1 MKKISILFAAAAMA
15 LAFASCSNLNSTP
28 EFTDDMSFVAF
39 DNLSM
44 SVAEDG
50 KTVKIPITMASI
62 DPAAVSVAYSV
73 VDSEGNLAKEGRN
86 FKFRDNSG
94 VIVFDGKE
102 RSSYIEVEIIDNP
115 GVFTGDIKFQIELV
129 SAGELNIGFNKTCTV
144 TITDND
150 HPLSDILGWFAAT
163 AGDGKA
169 WDMELRKD
177 PNDIS
182 VVWFY
187 NIGAMSAN
195 WAGDDIMYYGN
206 VEYDSATG
214 TGTITCPLGQESE
227 YKYGGTTPVMLYML
241 DAEAESYF
249 TEGNLVFEIS
259 DHGKK
264 LSIPENGVYLLIPG
278 AGYVGMAVAPI
289 VATKK

>member
-15 LAFASCSNLNSTP
+15 IAFASCSNLNSTP

-50 KTVKIPITMASI
+50 KSVRIPITMASI

-73 VDSEGNLAKEGRN
+73 VDSEGNLAKEGKN
-86 FKFRDNSG
+86 FKFKDNSG
-94 VIVFDGKE
+94 VVVFDGKE
-102 RSSYIEVEIIDNP
+102 RSSFIDIEIIDNP

-150 HPLSDILGWFAAT
+150 HPLSDILGWYAAT
-163 AGDGKA
+163 AGNGKA

-177 PNDIS
+177 PDDVS

-187 NIGAMSAN
+187 NIGPS
-195 WAGDDIMYYGN
+195 
-206 VEYDSATG
+206 
-214 TGTITCPLGQESE
+214 
-227 YKYGGTTPVMLYML
+227 PVLL
-241 DAEAESYF
+241 ARSPS
-249 TEGNLVFEIS
+249 T
-259 DHGKK
+259 
-264 LSIPENGVYLLIPG
+264 SIPAPRLSCSTCLTLRVKATSLKVISCSRSQT
-278 AGYVGMAVAPI
+278 MARSSPSRRTESISSSPVQAM
-289 VATKK
+289 

>member
-39 DNLSM
+39 DNLNM

-50 KTVKIPITMASI
+50 KSVKIPITMASI

-73 VDSEGNLAKEGRN
+73 VDSEGNLAKEGKN
-86 FKFRDNSG
+86 FKF
-94 VIVFDGKE
+94 K
-102 RSSYIEVEIIDNP
+102 DNP

-177 PNDIS
+177 PDDVS

-187 NIGAMSAN
+187 NIGAMSSS

-214 TGTITCPLGQESE
+214 KGTITCPLGQESE
-227 YKYGGTTPVMLYML
+227 YKYSGTTPVMLYML
-241 DAEAESYF
+241 DAEGQSYF
-249 TEGNLVFEIS
+249 TEGNLIFEIS
-259 DHGKK
+259 DFGKK

-278 AGYVGMAVAPI
+278 AGYVGKAGAPI
-289 VATKK
+289 VAIKK